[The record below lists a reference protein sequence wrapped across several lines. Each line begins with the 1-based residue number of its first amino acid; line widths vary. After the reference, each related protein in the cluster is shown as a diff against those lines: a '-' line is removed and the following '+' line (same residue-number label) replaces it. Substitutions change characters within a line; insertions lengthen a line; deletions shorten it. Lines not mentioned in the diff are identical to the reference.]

1 MRPSFDNVELRYA
14 MRSRCSDIDNMIDYF
29 EEKYPHI
36 NIFFY
41 EDIHF
46 DTISIGLIYKDVCE
60 KDHIDK
66 LKFEPWRD
74 ISYVFKTIDD
84 KCKTILDF
92 RQHQK
97 ESPTKPCKSYELIKC
112 QCCGAT
118 LHTSKCEY
126 CGTVYREV
134 F

>member
-1 MRPSFDNVELRYA
+1 MRPSFDNVELRHA
-14 MRSRCSDIDNMIDYF
+14 MRYGLSEIHNMIDYF
-29 EEKYPHI
+29 EEKYPYI

-41 EDIHF
+41 KDIHF
-46 DTISIGLIYKDVCE
+46 DTMSVGLTYKDVCE
-60 KDHIDK
+60 KDYIDK
-66 LKFEPWRD
+66 LEFEPWRD
-74 ISYVFKTIDD
+74 MNYVFKTIDD

-92 RQHQK
+92 RQPRK